1 MSTNT
6 FDTQNVG
13 DRAYI
18 PGTGYSVDMTA
29 AGGNAAH
36 NNMPPYLSV
45 YAWRR
50 TA

>member
-13 DRAYI
+13 YRAYI